1 MNQKTLAAVL
11 KVITV
16 CAALCFVLIFFVF
29 IPMYGKAIAVKYPE
43 FAYCYVP
50 WLVFL
55 LIFSLPCFG
64 ALFFGWKISVNI
76 GRDNSFSYENA
87 KYLGIISVLAG
98 ADSAVFFLGNAILL
112 LLNMSH
118 PSIALFSLFAVFAG
132 TAITAVCAAL
142 SHLVQKAAAMK
153 AENDLTI

>member
-1 MNQKTLAAVL
+1 M
-11 KVITV
+11 
-16 CAALCFVLIFFVF
+16 LIFFVF
-29 IPMYGKAIAVKYPE
+29 IPMYGKAVAVEYPE

-64 ALFFGWKISVNI
+64 ALFFGWKISANI

-87 KYLGIISVLAG
+87 KDLGIISVLAG

-112 LLNMSH
+112 FLKMSH